1 MIFGLV
7 FALIVAIPPQDNS
20 ADSRAAMQR
29 AQDTYERHRQAALRI
44 NDLAARIHS
53 QADAETI
60 VAEIA
65 TLFENE
71 LPPLWATG
79 SIRTRVAH
87 AEYEA
92 VSDPAKLIPEQRIAD
107 VWNQYAREIGAP
119 DEVIVSTAEIHDMR
133 DASFTTSGLM
143 WARGHQTIWMMPN
156 VYALGADGKVA
167 NGCRALDAIRV
178 IHDLDGLFQNL
189 ISARERLKKG
199 IVLSETLKKLGEGP
213 KTPLRATAHVEAR
226 RPFINPIRP
235 AEQHYVQEH
244 GSLAFAQLLGRL
256 FDELFP
262 AE

>member
-7 FALIVAIPPQDNS
+7 FALIVAIPPLDNS
-20 ADSRAAMQR
+20 ADSQAMQR
-29 AQDTYERHRQAALRI
+29 AQDTYERHHQAALRI

-53 QADAETI
+53 PADAEAM

-92 VSDPAKLIPEQRIAD
+92 ASDPAKLIPEQRIAD
-107 VWNQYAREIGAP
+107 VWNEYAREIGAP
-119 DEVIVSTAEIHDMR
+119 DEVIVSAAEIHNMR
-133 DASFTTSGLM
+133 DALFTTSGLM

-167 NGCRALDAIRV
+167 SGCRALDAIRV

-199 IVLSETLKKLGEGP
+199 IVPSETLKKWAEEP
-213 KTPLRATAHVEAR
+213 RMPPRATAHVEAR

-235 AEQHYVQEH
+235 AEQQYVQEH
-244 GSLAFAQLLGRL
+244 RSLAFARLLGRL